1 MKMPWRTSSDQC
13 AINCT
18 NRSMR
23 CPDKFTADGLQD
35 CAINCTNHS
44 RLVSGFV
51 RNSLAP
57 STLRAYR
64 NDVAVFI
71 QWGGRIPAPPQLV
84 AEFLAAHA
92 RSHAPSTLSR
102 YLAAISKVHRVRAL
116 PDPTWSELVKATL
129 RGIRRSGL
137 HHGDDAN
144 AKPLVRDDLFKV
156 LDAMGSSL
164 ADCRD
169 RALLMLGFA
178 GALRRS
184 ELVGLDV
191 RDLAAV
197 PQGLVITLRRSKTD
211 QLNEGRPL
219 GIPHG
224 KAEHCPVKALETW
237 IGRSAIVTGPLF
249 RPINKVSTVS
259 EKRLSGEAVS
269 LIIKCRVAAAGIDPT
284 RFSGHS
290 LRAGF
295 ATSAAITGAPL
306 WKIRMQT
313 RHATDQGVAR
323 YVRIAKLFEQNAA
336 ADLL

>member
-1 MKMPWRTSSDQC
+1 MILLWPTSSDRC

-18 NRSMR
+18 KCLMRRSEDVTLDDLK
-23 CPDKFTADGLQD
+23 CE
-35 CAINCTNHS
+35 INCTDLS
-44 RLVSGFV
+44 RVVGAFV

-57 STLRAYR
+57 NTLRAYAS
-64 NDVAVFI
+64 DLAMFI
-71 QWGGRIPAPPQLV
+71 QWGGRLPATAQLV

-102 YLAAISKVHRVRAL
+102 YAAAISKVHRIRSL
-116 PDPTWSELVKATL
+116 PDPTASELVKSTL

-137 HHGDDAN
+137 RLCEDAI

-156 LDAMGSSL
+156 LDGMGASL
-164 ADCRD
+164 TDCRD
-169 RALLMLGFA
+169 RALLLLGFA

-191 RDLAAV
+191 RDLATT
-197 PQGLVITLRRSKTD
+197 PHGLVITLRRSKTD
-211 QLNEGRPL
+211 QLNEGRQL

-224 KAEHCPVKALETW
+224 RGLHCPVKALEQWLAT
-237 IGRSAIVTGPLF
+237 SAIVSGPLF
-249 RPINKVSTVS
+249 RPINKGGSFS

-269 LIIKCRVAAAGIDPT
+269 LIIKHRLAASGIDT
-284 RFSGHS
+284 SGFSGHS
-290 LRAGF
+290 LRAGY
-295 ATSAAITGAPL
+295 ATSAAVAGAPL

-323 YVRIAKLFEQNAA
+323 YVRTGKLFEQNAA
-336 ADLL
+336 VGLL